1 MAKHYMDNL
10 ANIGTKVAFAAALTA
25 ALAMPASADEIE
37 EAPAPQPGAPV
48 VEDPAPAAVSSDVQ
62 EVASYNE
69 TVTESNSE
77 AVADNSGTAGAN
89 ESTGSGNQA
98 TAESN
103 QEVPPANDTV
113 TGGNQDTILDNNT
126 TDNSNQEAIEDNED
140 LTTQLPEAPEAPVAP
155 EAPQLPEVPET
166 PEAPETPELD
176 ETNPEDYNQGV
187 DDYNDKVD
195 DYNENVD
202 DYNAS
207 VGGYNEEA
215 GDYNGAVKDYNQQ
228 VDDYNTSVG
237 DYNGKV
243 DEINQELQNQYDD
256 AYQQWE
262 DDKQANL
269 DAQDDYQTALT
280 NYNNAKKAYD
290 DAKEA
295 YDTAYAKWQS
305 DYAAWEQKKADHE
318 AQHGT
323 PEQYAE
329 LAAEYEEAHKAWEA
343 ECARLDQEHKEKQAA
358 YNKYLAEL
366 EAYGDYQDYVE
377 DKEIY
382 DQLVTEN
389 AIYGDVQ
396 DYNSKIT
403 EANKAVANANNALQ
417 NNPDTMEVDTL
428 EEATLNGKLN
438 AELAE
443 DPDYA
448 YLLDILGEGENGH
461 RAKLAAKAGELETA
475 ATNLNAL
482 KASATEKG
490 LGSAEYAAYLAAVQ
504 AYNTNVDEYN
514 QLLKTYNDAVGVYNG
529 LVDEYNAANKPV
541 EDSSTSTGSSQS
553 NANIDW
559 GNVGF
564 SYHDNQHGDYLSH
577 MDVKY
582 NAAASKNVTVETD
595 ADGNTTTSYS
605 DNVNQYT
612 VTGVYKDKAT
622 ADAESNKA
630 NPSYGLM
637 YSNDN
642 WNTSTNQALK
652 KDNANDEFGNTSWN
666 HTGSYLDPVT
676 GEVSFYV
683 TLQDRNGENYGIT
696 VTMNAGSVYAEG
708 SYYKAESNDY
718 LKYYKD
724 QDGNGLK
731 TVTIDGVEYYDVSG
745 ESVFL
750 ISALTCDGMSRSG
763 TKLKAHGLD
772 LILNMQTMIK
782 IHQEDNAQKLFYYQ
796 DKYLEGKLAYAQQPG
811 DPGKEPTAVT
821 KVDPP
826 AKVVENPGE
835 LKFPKEPTLD
845 AYNAFTEKAPDA
857 PSKDYQKLDPGPFNK
872 TPVDDFTTPAP
883 ELVQLVKLD
892 TLAKLES
899 LEEMDTL
906 DYLDNKLD
914 YKMIL
919 VIPEVPSADPDPIVI
934 DYEGGAPA
942 AAKTTLKKTVK
953 IVDEKVPLAKAPKT
967 GDLSGIWAVISGMS
981 LGGISLLNRKRK
993 EEE

>member
-1 MAKHYMDNL
+1 MAKNYMDNL
-10 ANIGTKVAFAAALTA
+10 ASIGTKVAFAAAMTA
-25 ALAMPASADEIE
+25 ALAISASADEIE
-37 EAPAPQPGAPV
+37 EIPAPQPEAPV
-48 VEDPAPAAVSSDVQ
+48 VADPAPVEISSDVQ
-62 EVASYNE
+62 EVSSHNE
-69 TVTESNSE
+69 AVAESNSE
-77 AVADNSGTAGAN
+77 AAADNINIGGAN
-89 ESTGSGNQA
+89 ESYHSDNQA
-98 TAESN
+98 AAESN
-103 QEVPPANDTV
+103 QKVPSANETV
-113 TGGNQDTILDNNT
+113 TGGNQGTVLDNNT
-126 TDNSNQEAIEDNED
+126 TDGDNQEAIKGNED
-140 LTTQLPEAPEAPVAP
+140 LNTQLPDAPEAPVAP
-155 EAPQLPEVPET
+155 EAPQLPEVPEA

-176 ETNPEDYNQGV
+176 ETNPDDYNQGV

-202 DYNAS
+202 DYNDQ
-207 VGGYNEEA
+207 VGDYNEEA
-215 GDYNGAVKDYNQQ
+215 GDYNGAVEDYNQQ
-228 VDDYNTSVG
+228 VDDYNAAVG
-237 DYNGKV
+237 EYNDKI
-243 DEINQELQNQYDD
+243 DEINKELQDQYTED
-256 AYQQWE
+256 YQQWE
-262 DDKQANL
+262 DAKQDNQ
-269 DAQDDYQTALT
+269 DAQDAYQTALT
-280 NYNNAKKAYD
+280 NYNNAKKAYE
-290 DAKEA
+290 DAKKA
-295 YDTAYAKWQS
+295 YDDAYAKWES
-305 DYAAWEQKKADHE
+305 DYAAWEKKKEDHE
-318 AQHGT
+318 AKNGT
-323 PEQYAE
+323 PEQYAQ
-329 LAAEYEEAHKAWEA
+329 LVAEHDAAHKAWEA
-343 ECARLDQEHKEKQAA
+343 ECARLDKEHKEKKDA
-358 YNKYLAEL
+358 YDKYLEEL
-366 EAYGDYQDYVE
+366 EAYEDYQDYVA
-377 DKEIY
+377 DKEVY

-389 AIYGDVQ
+389 GIYEYVQ
-396 DYNSKIT
+396 DYNGKIT
-403 EANKAVANANNALQ
+403 EANNAVANANNALQ

-443 DPDYA
+443 NPDYA
-448 YLLDILGEGENGH
+448 YLLDILGATNRES
-461 RAKLAAKAGELETA
+461 LAAQASELAAEAANLTVLAEA
-475 ATNLNAL
+475 ATQN
-482 KASATEKG
+482 K
-490 LGSAEYAAYLAAVQ
+490 LGSAEYAAYLEAVQ
-504 AYNTNVDEYN
+504 TYNTKVDIYN
-514 QLLKTYNDAVGVYNG
+514 KNLKAYNDAVGVYNG

-541 EDSSTSTGSSQS
+541 EDSSTGTGSTQS

-564 SYHDNQHGDYLSH
+564 TYHDNKHGDYLSH

-595 ADGNTTTSYS
+595 ADGKTTTTYS

-622 ADAESNKA
+622 AEGK
-630 NPSYGLM
+630 NPSYGLS

-642 WNTSTNQALK
+642 WNTSIDQALT

-724 QDGNGLK
+724 KDGNGLK
-731 TVTIDGVEYYDVSG
+731 TVTINGVEYYDVSG

-750 ISALTCDGMSRSG
+750 ISALTCDGMSKSG
-763 TKLKAHGLD
+763 GQLKAHGLD

-782 IHQEDNAQKLFYYQ
+782 IHQEDNAQKLFYHQ
-796 DKYLEGKLAYAQQPG
+796 GGYLEGKLAYATQP
-811 DPGKEPTAVT
+811 DAPGKEPTAVT

-835 LKFPKEPTLD
+835 LVLPKEPTLNP
-845 AYNAFTEKAPDA
+845 YNAFTEKAPEA
-857 PSKDYQKLDPGPFNK
+857 PKDEYTKLDPGPFDKVQPDGFN
-872 TPVDDFTTPAP
+872 TPAP
-883 ELVQLVKLD
+883 ELVQLNKLK
-892 TLAKLES
+892 TLDKLENT
-899 LEEMDTL
+899 LDQLDTL

-919 VIPEVPSADPDPIVI
+919 VIPEVPQEDPDPIVI
-934 DYEGGAPA
+934 DYEGGGTA
-942 AAKTTLKKTVK
+942 AAVKTNLKKTVK